1 MNSFW
6 GSTVPQCCV
15 GAVLVIDR
23 RLLLIRRKNPPG
35 QNLWSIPGGRVEPG
49 ESWQAAVER
58 EVLEETALNASCG
71 GFIGWVE
78 RAAGNARY
86 LIADFKIEAENIDK
100 ASPGDDATDLL
111 FASRSQIVDL
121 EVSPGLME
129 FLKRYRVYDL

>member
-1 MNSFW
+1 M
-6 GSTVPQCCV
+6 
-15 GAVLVIDR
+15 
-23 RLLLIRRKNPPG
+23 
-35 QNLWSIPGGRVEPG
+35 EPG

-71 GFIGWVE
+71 GVIGWVE